1 MIIQLFWM
9 NLLKGDRMNM
19 KELQKNMLFM
29 LLIVVMFSACTTP
42 KVLVPPVTAPPTNT
56 YLTGQ
61 FVWYDL
67 ITSDIASAEKF
78 YGGLFGWE
86 FEAAGKE
93 AGEYTIIKSDGT
105 PIGGIIY
112 SEKAKEINGEQWL
125 SYLSVAD
132 VDRAVDVTKR
142 RGGSVLVE
150 AFEFEARGRT
160 AVVKDPQGAL
170 VVLFRAYGG
179 DPPMQTLSEKLNYVW
194 IWTELFTNDI
204 EASTAYY
211 EEIAGYATESYDSG
225 VNVPYYVFGKGDRG
239 YAGMLTIPWENV
251 KPNWLPYVKV
261 KDPAAIVKKVEPLG
275 GMVILAPREDLRNGS
290 VAIVADPTGAAIAI
304 QRYPFKD

>member
-1 MIIQLFWM
+1 
-9 NLLKGDRMNM
+9 MNM
-19 KELQKNMLFM
+19 KAIEKDVLFM
-29 LLIVVMFSACTTP
+29 LLVLVFFSACTTT
-42 KVLVPPVTAPPTNT
+42 KVIVPPVTAPPTNT
-56 YLTGQ
+56 HLTGQ

-67 ITSDIASAEKF
+67 ITSDVAGAKKF

-86 FEAAGKE
+86 FEAAGKD
-93 AGEYTIIKSDGT
+93 AAEYTIIKADGT

-112 SEKAKEINGEQWL
+112 SKKAKEINGEQWL

-150 AFEFEARGRT
+150 AFEFDARGRT
-160 AVVKDPQGAL
+160 AVIKDPQGAL
-170 VVLFRAYGG
+170 LVLFKSYVG
-179 DPPMQTLSEKLNYVW
+179 DPPIQTLYEKLNHVW

-204 EASTAYY
+204 EKSTAYY
-211 EEIAGYATESYDSG
+211 KEIAGYSTEAYDSG
-225 VNVPYYVFGKGDRG
+225 VNVPYYVFRKDDRG
-239 YAGMLTIPWENV
+239 YAGMVSIPWENV

-261 KDPAAIVKKVEPLG
+261 KNPAAIVKNVEPLG
-275 GMVILAPREDLRNGS
+275 GTIILAPREDLRNGS

>member
-1 MIIQLFWM
+1 
-9 NLLKGDRMNM
+9 MNM
-19 KELQKNMLFM
+19 KDLRKNLLFM
-29 LLIVVMFSACTTP
+29 LLIVVFFSACTTS
-42 KVLVPPVTAPPTNT
+42 KVIVPPVTAPPTNT
-56 YLTGQ
+56 YFTGQ

-67 ITSDIASAEKF
+67 ITSDVASAERF

-86 FEAAGKE
+86 FEAAGKD
-93 AGEYTIIKSDGT
+93 ASEYTIIKSDGT

-170 VVLFRAYGG
+170 VVLFKSYGG
-179 DPPMQTLSEKLNYVW
+179 DPPIESLEEKLNHVW

-211 EEIAGYATESYDSG
+211 EEIAGYSTDAYDSG
-225 VNVPYYVFGKGDRG
+225 VEVPYYVFHKDEKG
-239 YAGMLTIPWENV
+239 YAGMLAIPWENV

-261 KDPAAIVKKVEPLG
+261 KDPASLVKKVETLG
-275 GMVILAPREDLRNGS
+275 GMVILAPGKDIRNGS
-290 VAIVADPTGAAIAI
+290 VAIVADPTGAAIAL
-304 QRYPFKD
+304 QKYPFRD

>member
-1 MIIQLFWM
+1 
-9 NLLKGDRMNM
+9 M
-19 KELQKNMLFM
+19 KEMQKNLLFM
-29 LLIVVMFSACTTP
+29 LLVVVFFSACTTT
-42 KVLVPPVTAPPTNT
+42 KVIVPPVTTPPTNT
-56 YLTGQ
+56 FLTGQ

-67 ITSDIASAEKF
+67 ITSDMAGAKKF

-86 FEAAGKE
+86 FEAAGKDAE
-93 AGEYTIIKSDGT
+93 EYTIIKSDDT

-112 SEKAKEINGEQWL
+112 SKKAKEINGEQWL

-132 VDRAVDVTKR
+132 VDRAVEVTTR
-142 RGGSVLVE
+142 QGGSVLVE

-170 VVLFRAYGG
+170 VVLFKSYGG
-179 DPPMQTLSEKLNYVW
+179 DPPFQTLYEKLNHVW
-194 IWTELFTNDI
+194 VWTELFTNDI

-211 EEIAGYATESYDSG
+211 EEIVGYATESFDSG
-225 VNVPYYVFGKGDRG
+225 VDVPYYVFRKEDRG

-261 KDPAAIVKKVEPLG
+261 KDVAAIVKKVKPLG
-275 GMVILAPREDLRNGS
+275 GMVILEPREDLRNGS
-290 VAIVADPTGAAIAI
+290 VAIIADPTGAAIAI
-304 QRYPFKD
+304 QRYPFRD

>member
-1 MIIQLFWM
+1 
-9 NLLKGDRMNM
+9 M
-19 KELQKNMLFM
+19 KEMQKSLMFM
-29 LLIVVMFSACTTP
+29 LLILVLFGACTTT
-42 KVLVPPVTAPPTNT
+42 KVIVPPVTTPPTNT

-67 ITSDIASAEKF
+67 ITSDVAGAKKF

-86 FEAAGKE
+86 FEAAGKDAE
-93 AGEYTIIKSDGT
+93 DYTIIKADGT

-132 VDRAVDVTKR
+132 VDRAVGVTKR
-142 RGGSVLVE
+142 QGGGVLVE

-170 VVLFRAYGG
+170 VVLFKSYGG
-179 DPPMQTLSEKLNYVW
+179 DPPLQTLYEKLNHVW
-194 IWTELFTNDI
+194 IWTELFTNNI
-204 EASTAYY
+204 EGSTAFY
-211 EEIAGYATESYDSG
+211 EEIAGYSTQAYDSG
-225 VNVPYYVFGKGDRG
+225 VKVPYYVFRKDDRG

-261 KDPAAIVKKVEPLG
+261 QDPDALVKKVEPLG
-275 GMVILAPREDLRNGS
+275 GMVILAPGKDIRNGS
-290 VAIVADPTGAAIAI
+290 VAIIADPTGAVIAL
-304 QRYPFKD
+304 QKYPFRD